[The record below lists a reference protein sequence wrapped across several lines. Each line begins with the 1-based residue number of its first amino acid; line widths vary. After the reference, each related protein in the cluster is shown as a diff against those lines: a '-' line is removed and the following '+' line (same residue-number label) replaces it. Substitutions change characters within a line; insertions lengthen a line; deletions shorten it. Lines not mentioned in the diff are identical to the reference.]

1 MTPDSQT
8 DKSMATSTPPASELP
23 YDSEQGKVP
32 SLLTVCLLI
41 DIPVIKAIL
50 DKSKLAWQR
59 VKEDSPAA
67 KWSLS
72 AVELTAR
79 SAAKQ
84 GRILGWLFRIPIG
97 IADRAVSGRIIEA
110 ERRWPILK
118 ESPNKVVEVTME
130 RLRGRLWS
138 CYTASGV
145 VAADGKRVVAAL
157 ADFTRKVVSSVQT
170 SVQQSLTNF
179 EDLVDEMASRAAGE
193 SRVVEGH
200 SSGTSEASGPPAARP
215 PVTGLVRRALE
226 SGLYLCV
233 GGAVCALSA
242 VPVVGRFAEALRESA
257 GPQQPEA
264 GSRQMSPRAS
274 PAPSSRTSMRSPTVD
289 GKE

>member
-1 MTPDSQT
+1 MTPDSQS
-8 DKSMATSTPPASELP
+8 DNSMATPTPPASELL

-41 DIPVIKAIL
+41 DIPVIKATL
-50 DKSKLAWQR
+50 EKSKLAWRR
-59 VKEDSPAA
+59 VKEGSSAA

-79 SAAKQ
+79 SAAKP

-97 IADRAVSGRIIEA
+97 IADRAISGRIIEA

-130 RLRGRLWS
+130 ILRGRLWS

-145 VAADGKRVVAAL
+145 VAADGKRAVTALAAL
-157 ADFTRKVVSSVQT
+157 TRNVVSSVQT
-170 SVQQSLTNF
+170 SLQRSLENF
-179 EDLVDEMASRAAGE
+179 EDLVDEMAARPAGE

-200 SSGTSEASGPPAARP
+200 SSRTSEASVPAATRP
-215 PVTGLVRRALE
+215 PVTGLVGRALE

-242 VPVVGRFAEALRESA
+242 VPVVGRFAEALRDSG

-289 GKE
+289 G